1 MGDGVVGDGARWRR
15 RGLVHLVVYY
25 RARVRIHNY
34 FPLYYHVGDDFTLL
48 RNMLNSLASRL
59 DFLTVDGSTHL
70 HRRRLLATPLHLDN
84 TTITDTALERL
95 KNAKSVLYFRQL
107 PCHLLQNNDKST
119 QS

>member
-1 MGDGVVGDGARWRR
+1 MAAHISTGVV
-15 RGLVHLVVYY
+15 
-25 RARVRIHNY
+25 
-34 FPLYYHVGDDFTLL
+34 
-48 RNMLNSLASRL
+48 
-59 DFLTVDGSTHL
+59 FLQH
-70 HRRRLLATPLHLDN
+70 ALHLDN